1 MKQDD
6 SMTALATMQQQMSGQ
21 FRLFLAALTVLSF
34 GMISGAAIAQDETA
48 NSGSDAVM
56 LVEKLHEGLEHLM
69 MNGQTLG
76 ADGASDYISAVVD
89 DTYNLPA
96 LTAQSIGPSAFRGYD
111 AEQKVRVVAAYRA
124 FVISNYLSRFGKPLP
139 INFETVGHSEG
150 PRGSTIVETQ
160 LVRKSGDPVQ
170 LVYVVATSKD
180 GTTGI
185 ADVQYN
191 GVSEAARRRSEL
203 SSLARQGAD
212 VLADAL
218 NKKAAQI
225 AVDAE

>member
-1 MKQDD
+1 
-6 SMTALATMQQQMSGQ
+6 MTAFATIQQQTRGQ
-21 FRLFLAALTVLSF
+21 FRLLLAALTVLFF
-34 GMISGAAIAQDETA
+34 GAISGTAIAQDETA
-48 NSGSDAVM
+48 ESGSKAVG
-56 LVEKLHEGLEHLM
+56 LVEQLHDGLDHLM
-69 MNGQTLG
+69 KNGQALG
-76 ADGASDYISAVVD
+76 AEGASDFIAAVVD
-89 DTYNLPA
+89 ETYNLPA

-111 AEQKVRVVAAYRA
+111 AAQRASVVAAYRA

-139 INFETVGHSEG
+139 ISFKTVGSSSG
-150 PRGSTIVETQ
+150 PRASTIVETQ
-160 LVRKSGDPVQ
+160 LVRQAGEPVQ
-170 LVYVVATSKD
+170 LVYVVAESKD
-180 GTTGI
+180 GAAGI

-225 AVDAE
+225 AADAE

>member
-6 SMTALATMQQQMSGQ
+6 SMTALATMQQQMRSHFGSI
-21 FRLFLAALTVLSF
+21 LAAMTLLSF
-34 GMISGAAIAQDETA
+34 VMISGAAVAQDQTA
-48 NSGSDAVM
+48 DSGPVAVVV
-56 LVEKLHEGLEHLM
+56 VEKLHDGLNHLM
-69 MNGQTLG
+69 QNAQELG
-76 ADGASDYISAVVD
+76 AEGASDYIAGVVD

-96 LTAQSIGPSAFRGYD
+96 LTAQSVGPSAFRGYD
-111 AEQKVRVVAAYRA
+111 AEQKASVVAAYRA
-124 FVISNYLSRFGKPLP
+124 FVVSNYLSRFGKPLP
-139 INFETVGHSEG
+139 ISFETLGYSKG

-160 LVRKSGDPVQ
+160 LVRTSGDPVQ

-225 AVDAE
+225 AADAE

>member
-1 MKQDD
+1 
-6 SMTALATMQQQMSGQ
+6 MTALATMQQQMRRQ
-21 FRLFLAALTVLSF
+21 FGSILAALTLLSF
-34 GMISGAAIAQDETA
+34 GTMSGAAVAQDQMV
-48 NSGSDAVM
+48 NSGAAAVVV
-56 LVEKLHEGLEHLM
+56 VEKLHNGLNHLM
-69 MNGQTLG
+69 QNAQELG
-76 ADGASDYISAVVD
+76 AEGASDYIAGVVD
-89 DTYNLPA
+89 DTYYLPA
-96 LTAQSIGPSAFRGYD
+96 LTAQSIGPSTFRGYE
-111 AEQKVRVVAAYRA
+111 AEQKASVVAAYRA
-124 FVISNYLSRFGKPLP
+124 FVVSNYLSRFGKPLP
-139 INFETVGHSEG
+139 ISFETVGSSAG
-150 PRGSTIVETQ
+150 PRGSVVVETQ
-160 LVRKSGDPVQ
+160 LVRKSGEPVQ
-170 LVYVVATSKD
+170 LVYVVATTKD